1 MQPLVSDLDVGGMSL
16 LLLLLQALQLT
27 APGLAD
33 NLEEDVEREGAI
45 RKIAVFENRI
55 VTSSADGR
63 GDFLVQETSRQER
76 GGTSQ
81 IKNIAMNSGSW
92 MLNSPLSV

>member
-16 LLLLLQALQLT
+16 LLLLVQALQPT

-33 NLEEDVEREGAI
+33 NLEENVEREGAI

-55 VTSSADGR
+55 VTRSAEG
-63 GDFLVQETSRQER
+63 GETSWYKRHR
-76 GGTSQ
+76 GRREGAPVKSK
-81 IKNIAMNSGSW
+81 I
-92 MLNSPLSV
+92 

>member
-16 LLLLLQALQLT
+16 LLLLVQALQPT

-33 NLEEDVEREGAI
+33 NLGEDVEREGAI

-55 VTSSADGR
+55 VTRSAEG
-63 GDFLVQETSRQER
+63 GETSWYKRHR
-76 GGTSQ
+76 GRREGGPVKSK
-81 IKNIAMNSGSW
+81 I
-92 MLNSPLSV
+92 